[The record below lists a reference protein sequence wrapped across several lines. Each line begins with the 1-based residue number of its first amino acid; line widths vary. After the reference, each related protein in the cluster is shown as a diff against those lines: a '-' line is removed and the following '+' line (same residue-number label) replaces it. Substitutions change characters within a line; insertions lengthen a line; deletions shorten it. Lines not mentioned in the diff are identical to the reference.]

1 MLDRNK
7 DQPTSQVWNMMTSFR
22 INLDQERSLI
32 LKEQDSLKKQLAHL
46 SDSINTLQDLK
57 RKVEAINRQQRL
69 MKDLE
74 TDD

>member
-74 TDD
+74 TDY

>member
-7 DQPTSQVWNMMTSFR
+7 DQPSSQVWNLMTSFR